1 MLPMK
6 RRVVVTGIGAVTSL
20 SCKVDDLWQ
29 RILRGESGVHE
40 LKAFDTTG
48 HKVKFGGDIYD
59 WTTDGYIDR
68 KEEKRIDRFTQF
80 ALVAGIDAVNDSG
93 LDFAKEDP
101 FRCGVILGSG
111 IGGLNEIEAQH
122 ERLLTKGPDK
132 VSAFTIPKLMVN
144 AASGHVSIR
153 YGLRGPNYAV
163 ATACAS
169 ATNAMGDAF
178 KAIQYDDA
186 DVMVTGGTEAACTPM
201 GLSGFANMRALS
213 ERHDDPAGASRP
225 FDADRDGFVLS
236 EGAGL
241 LVFEELEHAK
251 ARGARIYAEVLG
263 YGASCR
269 RRPHHAAR
277 CRRHRRGQGDAQRA
291 PRRASS
297 TPTTIDYINAHGTS
311 TPLGDKAE
319 TIAIKTVFGEHAY
332 KVSIS
337 STKSQLGHLLG
348 ASGGVELVICMKA
361 LAARHLPADDQL
373 HDARS
378 GLRSGLHAEHAA
390 RAEAARGDEQQ
401 LRLRRPQRVDHRGH
415 GGVRRRGLGMLG
427 HWTKGF
433 GLWRSPAMP
442 QRSDVR
448 TASIT
453 CVALFVC
460 QFGCTCRQRRLG
472 QQPRRELGEWR
483 QLDRW
488 LDARHQRQ
496 RDVQSGAIVQRDLR
510 RRAGRDSG
518 PHGERGNGDAAK

>member
-1 MLPMK
+1 MK

-29 RILRGESGVHE
+29 RILRGESGVHD
-40 LKAFDTTG
+40 LKAFDTTD
-48 HKVKFGGDIYD
+48 HKVKFGGDIHD
-59 WTTDGYIDR
+59 WSPDGYVDR

-93 LDFAKEDP
+93 LNFEKEDP

-201 GLSGFANMRALS
+201 GLAGFANMRALS

-225 FDADRDGFVLS
+225 FDLDRDGFVLS

-251 ARGARIYAEVLG
+251 ARGARIYGEILG
-263 YGASCR
+263 YGASADGGHITQ
-269 RRPHHAAR
+269 PDAEGTGAAKAMEWALR
-277 CRRHRRGQGDAQRA
+277 DGQLD
-291 PRRASS
+291 PSVV
-297 TPTTIDYINAHGTS
+297 DYINAHGTS

-319 TIAIKTVFGEHAY
+319 TIAIKTIFGDHAR
-332 KVSIS
+332 KLSIS
-337 STKSQLGHLLG
+337 STKSSLGHLLG
-348 ASGGVELVICMKA
+348 ASGGVELVLCMKA
-361 LAARHLPADDQL
+361 LVHQVCPPTINYHTPDPACDLDYTPNTP
-373 HDARS
+373 RE
-378 GLRSGLHAEHAA
+378 R
-390 RAEAARGDEQQ
+390 
-401 LRLRRPQRVDHRGH
+401 RLRV
-415 GGVRRRGLGMLG
+415 VMSNSF
-427 HWTKGF
+427 GF
-433 GLWRSPAMP
+433 GGHN
-442 QRSDVR
+442 
-448 TASIT
+448 ASII
-453 CVALFVC
+453 A
-460 QFGCTCRQRRLG
+460 
-472 QQPRRELGEWR
+472 
-483 QLDRW
+483 
-488 LDARHQRQ
+488 
-496 RDVQSGAIVQRDLR
+496 GA
-510 RRAGRDSG
+510 
-518 PHGERGNGDAAK
+518 AA